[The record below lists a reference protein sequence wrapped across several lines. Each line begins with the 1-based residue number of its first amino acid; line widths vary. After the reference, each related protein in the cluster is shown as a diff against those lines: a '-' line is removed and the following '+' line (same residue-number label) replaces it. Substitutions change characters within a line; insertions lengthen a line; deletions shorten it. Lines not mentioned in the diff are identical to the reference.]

1 MEFNRRISKTRLLIT
16 SLKLG
21 CIGFGGGMAVLSLM
35 RREFVEKRKACDD
48 ECFMNAAALSQALP
62 GAVSFNAMSFLG
74 LSMQGFWGA
83 TIASWGFMLPSFVM
97 MIGLS
102 MAYESLS
109 HLNAASRM
117 MHGMVAGVVGIILAV
132 AWDLAGKGTTRCR
145 RGWIIVGVS
154 FVASLLGIGVVEIVL
169 GCGVAGMFLCAS
181 DRKGDDG
188 GPSCPTAAPAVV
200 WSLKSYAPLLLGA
213 AGGLAVLWPLALLF
227 LRVGLV
233 TFGGGFVMIPMIQHE
248 VVSGHEWLTAKEFA
262 DGMALGQLTPG
273 PVVITA
279 TFVGYKVAGLLGAWV
294 ASTAVFLPSFLLS
307 LVFGY
312 SLDRWKAN
320 PGVAAF
326 MGGVQPAVVGLMG
339 GAAIMLGRA
348 GFHHWATVGIA
359 ALSALVLIRFR
370 INPVLIILATALIG
384 LLLSP

>member
-1 MEFNRRISKTRLLIT
+1 
-16 SLKLG
+16 
-21 CIGFGGGMAVLSLM
+21 
-35 RREFVEKRKACDD
+35 
-48 ECFMNAAALSQALP
+48 
-62 GAVSFNAMSFLG
+62 
-74 LSMQGFWGA
+74 
-83 TIASWGFMLPSFVM
+83 
-97 MIGLS
+97 
-102 MAYESLS
+102 
-109 HLNAASRM
+109 
-117 MHGMVAGVVGIILAV
+117 
-132 AWDLAGKGTTRCR
+132 
-145 RGWIIVGVS
+145 
-154 FVASLLGIGVVEIVL
+154 
-169 GCGVAGMFLCAS
+169 
-181 DRKGDDG
+181 
-188 GPSCPTAAPAVV
+188 
-200 WSLKSYAPLLLGA
+200 
-213 AGGLAVLWPLALLF
+213 
-227 LRVGLV
+227 
-233 TFGGGFVMIPMIQHE
+233 MIPMIQHE